1 MESQAVERNSSPESG
16 RLSFETIRSL
26 FNKFLLQAGSPRNF
40 ASPIGDAKED
50 PKPLIAVHENLHY
63 EIQIGTGTHIETLQ
77 TNGIIEL
84 MIPES
89 PGKLSEDGTDT
100 PTSEKKPV
108 GYLGLSNYEATSW
121 IDKLRGNSQP
131 VRIPIRSPSVSKDST
146 GILKF
151 KYNLNLEKSKLM
163 ALPVFLKAEIIDDE
177 EIGSSVLET
186 GISFHNKLRL
196 VLKISSDV
204 ARLSRFDLEHI
215 LNELERCINFLQKRV
230 DVLKKQVDE
239 LKTQEGKEKAKA
251 AGQEITLGEAE
262 KALKESEEKFR
273 IYKCLI
279 EYYEKEHSQESIW
292 SDPQEMLWEILRELI
307 KKWQDHNLQELS
319 PALMKLIE
327 SLEHKVKLDY
337 IEVKAPYVRHS
348 VRTFIRMGKDES
360 KQAAWFYT
368 PRWKWKPLTWSYNP
382 QRQCLELRDQ
392 VLMWNPDTNLYETE
406 LYLDLDPP
414 TEEGPELQGSLVLH
428 IDEALS
434 GLKVEWLDNKI
445 TKDNEERDE
454 QFEIDSKTWLRLD
467 FIIPIDE
474 IFRERSFRPRR
485 QLHLEG
491 VVPQPHHVNN
501 IRNILSNHGLTI
513 LDGGG
518 EPFREIEEMSHRGEK
533 HYRGSIIALRQ
544 GAYEDIIRIEVKGRK
559 RKGRRTIYYNDKHE
573 QLAEAVDVG
582 ALDIT
587 LAASMKRPSEEVNR
601 FLNLIQLDLERY
613 FVTVAEVGRQEAPNA
628 D

>member
-1 MESQAVERNSSPESG
+1 MEAQGTDRDFSLESG
-16 RLSFETIRSL
+16 GLSLESISSLIKKFWSRLIYSPNLSSHVTAV
-26 FNKFLLQAGSPRNF
+26 NKDLKA
-40 ASPIGDAKED
+40 
-50 PKPLIAVHENLHY
+50 LITVHENLHY

-84 MIPES
+84 MIPEL
-89 PGKLSEDGTDT
+89 PGELSEDGTDN
-100 PTSEKKPV
+100 PLSEKKPV
-108 GYLGLSNYEATSW
+108 GYLGLSNYEVTSW
-121 IDKLRGNSQP
+121 IDKLRGNSEP
-131 VRIPIRSPSVSKDST
+131 VRIPIRPPSVSKDSI

-177 EIGSSVLET
+177 EIGTSVLET

-215 LNELERCINFLQKRV
+215 LNELEKCRDFLQKRV

-251 AGQEITLGEAE
+251 AGKEINLGEAE
-262 KALKESEEKFR
+262 KALKESEEKLR
-273 IYKCLI
+273 IYKGLI

-307 KKWQDHNLQELS
+307 KKWQEHNLQELS
-319 PALMKLIE
+319 PALVKLIE

-337 IEVKAPYVRHS
+337 IEVKVPYVRHS
-348 VRTFIRMGKDES
+348 VRTFIRMGKDKS
-360 KQAAWFYT
+360 KQADWFST

-392 VLMWNPDTNLYETE
+392 TLTWNPDTNLYETE

-414 TEEGPELQGSLVLH
+414 TEEKPELQGSLVLH

-445 TKDNEERDE
+445 TKDNEEKDE
-454 QFEIDSKTWLRLD
+454 KFEINNKTWLRLD
-467 FIIPIDE
+467 FIIFIDE

-491 VVPQPHHVNN
+491 VVPQPHHINN

-518 EPFREIEEMSHRGEK
+518 EPFKEVEEMSSRGEK
-533 HYRGSIIALRQ
+533 HYWGSIIALRQ
-544 GAYEDIIRIEVKGRK
+544 GAYEDIVGIGIEGRK

-573 QLAEAVDVG
+573 QLAEAVDIG

-587 LAASMKRPSEEVNR
+587 LAASMKRPSEEVNH
-601 FLNLIQLDLERY
+601 FLNLIQLDLEHY
-613 FVTVAEVGRQEAPNA
+613 FVTIAEVSRQEAPNA